1 MAYGDGG
8 DGDSDGGGFGGG
20 GYGGYSTGSSGN
32 FGATPGNVGGYSN
45 SSSGG
50 GSSPW
55 GQYGLGVGTV
65 EGFNPNTTLSQ
76 TDTNNI
82 GFSPSAD
89 YGFGGTLGQGAA
101 GFTGATSNDIGN
113 YSLSDMFDT
122 GYTPGQYGLGMNT
135 TSPSA
140 QGLQVSQ
147 QSANNLGMLGMGT
160 SGMGI
165 TGTDKETSFMDHPAV
180 KFARTLMNL
189 NPYGAAAN
197 LGINALQGKD
207 VGASALGMAAPGPIG
222 AALGMGY
229 NAMRSND
236 PAASVGTQAAGMLG
250 GLVGGGLAGA
260 VGGQL
265 GSQALGGLANAG
277 FNQASRENASIG
289 PYGQGSPMAAGIA
302 SAQAAG
308 NAPGQAAGGG
318 GTNWGQLAGQLYGG
332 YQRLGQ
338 ANQLAQNSQQTQQAL
353 QSQMSGLQNMYAP
366 DSPYAKQ
373 LAQQLARQDAK
384 AGRNSQYGTRAVELQ
399 ARLAA
404 MAPTVAN
411 SMSSLGQA
419 SNLTNTQAQT
429 ANQNK
434 QVVQGQLL
442 TQLLGNK
449 DVQGL
454 GQQAYSGLKSMYND
468 WNAPSYQQEPASLSS
483 YEWA

>member
-1 MAYGDGG
+1 MAYGDG
-8 DGDSDGGGFGGG
+8 DS
-20 GYGGYSTGSSGN
+20 YGGYSTGSSENYG
-32 FGATPGNVGGYSN
+32 GTSGNVGGYSN
-45 SSSGG
+45 SSGGG

-55 GQYGLGVGTV
+55 GNYGLGVGTV

-82 GFSPSAD
+82 GFNPSTD

-101 GFTGATSNDIGN
+101 GFSGATSNDIGN
-113 YSLSDMFDT
+113 YSLSDMFGT

-135 TSPSA
+135 SSPSA

-165 TGTDKETSFMDHPAV
+165 TGTDKESSVMDHPAV
-180 KFARTLMNL
+180 SFARTLL
-189 NPYGAAAN
+189 GYTPIGRIAN
-197 LGINALQGKD
+197 LGIDAVRGKD
-207 VGASALGMAAPGPIG
+207 IGASVIG
-222 AALGMGY
+222 AAVPGLAGSALGMGY
-229 NAMRSND
+229 NAARSNN
-236 PAASVGTQAAGMLG
+236 PTASVGTQAAGMLG
-250 GLVGGGLAGA
+250 GMVGGSLAGA
-260 VGGQL
+260 AGAQL

-302 SAQAAG
+302 SAQNAG
-308 NAPGQAAGGG
+308 NTTGPSAAGGG
-318 GTNWGQLAGQLYGG
+318 GTNWGQLAGTLYGG
-332 YQRLGQ
+332 YQANKQ

-411 SMSSLGQA
+411 SMSSLGQS

-429 ANQNK
+429 ANQNR
-434 QVVQGQLL
+434 QVVQGQFLA
-442 TQLLGNK
+442 QLLGNK
-449 DVQGL
+449 GVQGL
-454 GQQAYSGLKSMYND
+454 GQQAYSGLKNLYND
-468 WNAPSYQQEPASLSS
+468 WTPPSYQQESVPESSS
-483 YEWA
+483 YEWT

>member
-1 MAYGDGG
+1 MAFG
-8 DGDSDGGGFGGG
+8 DGDS
-20 GYGGYSTGSSGN
+20 YGGYTTGSSTNLGS
-32 FGATPGNVGGYSN
+32 TTGNVGGYSN
-45 SSSGG
+45 PYGG
-50 GSSPW
+50 GGNSI
-55 GQYGLGVGTV
+55 YGLGTGTV

-82 GFSPSAD
+82 GLNPSAN
-89 YGFGGTLGQGAA
+89 YGLGGTLGQGAA

-135 TSPSA
+135 SSPSA

-165 TGTDKETSFMDHPAV
+165 TGTDKESSVMDHPAV
-180 KFARTLMNL
+180 SFARTLL
-189 NPYGAAAN
+189 GYTPIGRIAN
-197 LGINALQGKD
+197 LGIDAVRGKD
-207 VGASALGMAAPGPIG
+207 IGASVIG
-222 AALGMGY
+222 AAVPGLAGSALGMGY
-229 NAMRSND
+229 NAARSND

-250 GLVGGGLAGA
+250 GMVGGGLAGA
-260 VGGQL
+260 AGAQL

-308 NAPGQAAGGG
+308 NAPGQAVGGGG
-318 GTNWGQLAGQLYGG
+318 GTNWGQVAGQLYGG

-442 TQLLGNK
+442 TQLLGDKN
-449 DVQGL
+449 VQGL